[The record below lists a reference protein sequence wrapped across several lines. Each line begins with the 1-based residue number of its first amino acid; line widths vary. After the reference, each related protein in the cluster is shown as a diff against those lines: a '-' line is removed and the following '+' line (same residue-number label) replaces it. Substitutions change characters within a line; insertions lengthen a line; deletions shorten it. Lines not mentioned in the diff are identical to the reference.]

1 MAVRNDPNQLA
12 PLYVLAVVLVGGLA
26 YWWLQLPETARL
38 EILATV
44 ARAEGTSV
52 AGRIP
57 RDSIPMQLWWMVR
70 HRGGQLEGMVRLVA
84 LCLVVGGLE
93 GRRKRE
99 SVKLAGFGLGLFT
112 LGRVL
117 LAASMLGLMGYLV
130 VPVVM
135 PYVWVAC
142 VLSSGFGGSC
152 YLLARGLPR
161 VS

>member
-1 MAVRNDPNQLA
+1 MAVRNDPQQLA
-12 PLYVLAVVLVGGLA
+12 PLYILALVLVGGLG

-44 ARAEGTSV
+44 ARAEGTEV

-70 HRGGQLEGMVRLVA
+70 HRGGQFEGMLRLVV

-112 LGRVL
+112 TGRVL
-117 LAASMLGLMGYLV
+117 LALSVLALIGYLV
-130 VPVVM
+130 VPLVM
-135 PYVWVAC
+135 PYVMVAC
-142 VLSSGFGGSC
+142 VLASGFGGSC
-152 YLLARGLPR
+152 YLLARGIPR